1 MCRGPISLTW
11 ELPLLQVH
19 LIAGVPLIG
28 TSEADDS
35 FRRWAQRK
43 QLGLAELGCD
53 ASSGWEGCRYNSSVL
68 SAQSNPRLFFYSSR
82 WRNDEA
88 ISTVKEVT
96 DAVRA
101 VLPRA
106 HIGANNNPSNYQ
118 GEAFQWVRA
127 LREGA
132 LT

>member
-1 MCRGPISLTW
+1 MCRGSISLTW
-11 ELPLLQVH
+11 EVPLQVH

-28 TSEADDS
+28 TPEADAS
-35 FRRWAQRK
+35 FRLWAQRK

-53 ASSGWEGCRYNSSVL
+53 ASRGWDGCRYNSSVL